1 MSDQV
6 LEKRADALL
15 ALHQPG
21 NPVVLPTVWDA
32 WSARLAV
39 DAGFAALTVGS
50 HPLADSV
57 GKADQEGMTFDD
69 VLTRVKQITAAVD
82 APISVDIES
91 GYGEAPRT
99 NVVLAPPKP
108 NEFERAGPGRTVR
121 GGPWT
126 TSRLMSGSRVR
137 RPETGGTR
145 HFATEARA
153 TTASTAPD
161 PAIM

>member
-1 MSDQV
+1 MSDQI

-15 ALHQPG
+15 ALHEPG

-39 DAGFAALTVGS
+39 GAGFAALTVGS

-91 GYGEAPRT
+91 GYGEAPSAADRG
-99 NVVLAPPKP
+99 AI
-108 NEFERAGPGRTVR
+108 GRRR
-121 GGPWT
+121 G
-126 TSRLMSGSRVR
+126 
-137 RPETGGTR
+137 RPEHRGHRPQRGW
-145 HFATEARA
+145 
-153 TTASTAPD
+153 TAAVGQ
-161 PAIM
+161 

>member
-91 GYGEAPRT
+91 GYGEAPTR
-99 NVVLAPPKP
+99 LI
-108 NEFERAGPGRTVR
+108 EGLLDAGR
-121 GGPWT
+121 G
-126 TSRLMSGSRVR
+126 
-137 RPETGGTR
+137 RPEHRGHRPQRG
-145 HFATEARA
+145 RA
-153 TTASTAPD
+153 A
-161 PAIM
+161 AIGQ

>member
-15 ALHQPG
+15 ALHEPG
-21 NPVVLPTVWDA
+21 NPVVLPTVWVA

-82 APISVDIES
+82 APISVDVESWYRETPTRLIE
-91 GYGEAPRT
+91 G
-99 NVVLAPPKP
+99 L
-108 NEFERAGPGRTVR
+108 
-121 GGPWT
+121 
-126 TSRLMSGSRVR
+126 L
-137 RPETGGTR
+137 
-145 HFATEARA
+145 
-153 TTASTAPD
+153 D
-161 PAIM
+161 